1 MAPVQGWC
9 RSRHPPLKARSRYA
23 RKVLQQSLSGVPAGT
38 PHDFISGEVRLHS
51 CSQGLIT
58 KACGLGIYPGT
69 PHALPMAAAS
79 ESAPSVAISLP
90 SSSVCYCK
98 MAKVPAQIQSAARG
112 HSNHV
117 VFSSVSFLGPSPG
130 APKTW
135 LVYCEW
141 YRSVVSNSQ
150 TGCKWVNCKWDS

>member
-38 PHDFISGEVRLHS
+38 PHHFISGEVRLHP

-69 PHALPMAAAS
+69 SRALQMAAAS
-79 ESAPSVAISLP
+79 ESAPSVAISQP
-90 SSSVCYCK
+90 SSSVFYCK
-98 MAKVPAQIQSAARG
+98 TAKVPAQIKSAARG

-117 VFSSVSFLGPSPG
+117 VFSSVSFFLALAPG
-130 APKTW
+130 HLIRDW
-135 LVYCEW
+135 C
-141 YRSVVSNSQ
+141 VVSGTGQLSAILEQ
-150 TGCKWVNCKWDS
+150 TGC